1 MSDNKQRLDWV
12 DMAKG
17 LSILLVVMMYSAYST
32 GEDTGGVGVLHWVIG
47 FATPFRM
54 PEFFMISGLFLPLV
68 IARDWKRYADRRVV
82 HYLYFYALWALI
94 HIIFKQAL
102 IARDPG
108 MAVSYILWGL
118 VEPYGVL
125 WFIYMLAVF
134 SAVTKLMHDLR
145 VPHWVVLAVA
155 AILQMSAIH
164 TGSYIID
171 QFAAYFVFSYA
182 GYALAPHIF
191 KIADW
196 AGKNVLLSIAALMVW
211 AVVEIGLV
219 FSPGYE
225 VAPGHVTMGLAA
237 LPGMHLA
244 LAIIGTVALCVLA
257 VLLTKL
263 AFMDWLR
270 WVGSKSLIVYLVF
283 VLPMGIVRT
292 LLLKF
297 GIITDVSTLS
307 IVTMAAAVA
316 SPLVLYWLVERTGW
330 CRFLFTRPAWAHIP
344 GTPGARQFRDATSRA
359 PAPAE

>member
-1 MSDNKQRLDWV
+1 MSDKTQRLQWV

-17 LSILLVVMMYSAYST
+17 LPILLVVMMYSAFST
-32 GEDTGGVGVLHWVIG
+32 GEDTGGTGILHWVIG

-82 HYLYFYALWALI
+82 HYFYFYALWAVI
-94 HIIFKQAL
+94 HIVFKEAL

-108 MAVSYILWGL
+108 TALSSIAWGI

-134 SAVTKLMHDLR
+134 SAATKLLHDLR
-145 VPHWVVLAVA
+145 APHWVVLAVSA
-155 AILQMSAIH
+155 VLQMAAIH

-171 QFAAYFVFSYA
+171 QFAAYFVFFYA
-182 GYALAPHIF
+182 GYALAPRIF
-191 KIADW
+191 KIAEW
-196 AGKNVLLSIAALMVW
+196 AASNVLLAIGALVVW
-211 AVVEIGLV
+211 AVAEAALV

-225 VAPGHVTMGLAA
+225 VGPAHITMGLAA
-237 LPGMHLA
+237 LPGVHLA
-244 LAIIGTVALCVLA
+244 LAIIGTVALCILA

-270 WVGSKSLIVYLVF
+270 WLGSKSLIIYLAF

-292 LLLKF
+292 MLLKLD
-297 GIITDVSTLS
+297 IITDVSAVS
-307 IVTMAAAVA
+307 IITMIVAVA
-316 SPLVLYWLVERTGW
+316 GPVILYWLVERTGW
-330 CRFLFTRPAWAHIP
+330 GKFLFERPAWAHIP
-344 GTPGARQFRDATSRA
+344 GTPGARQPQQTAT
-359 PAPAE
+359 APAE